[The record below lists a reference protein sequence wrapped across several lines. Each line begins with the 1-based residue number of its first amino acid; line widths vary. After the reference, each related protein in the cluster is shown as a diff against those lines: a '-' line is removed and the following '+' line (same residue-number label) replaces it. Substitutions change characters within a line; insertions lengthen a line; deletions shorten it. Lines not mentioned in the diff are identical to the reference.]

1 MQPIHIILT
10 IIAYFGV
17 LILISYLTG
26 KSANNQTFFKANNSS
41 PWYLVAFGMIGASL
55 SGVTFISVPGWVAT
69 QQMGYMQMV
78 LGYVVGYAVIGLV
91 LLPLYYKLNLTSI
104 YTYLEDRFGR
114 FSYKTGAWFF
124 LLSRTIG
131 ASFRLFLVAN
141 VFQLILFDAY
151 NIPFWVTVTITILLI
166 WLYTF
171 KGGIKTIVWT
181 DTLQTLFMLIA
192 VGVSIVMVKDSLQI
206 DNLFSYVAENKLSK
220 IFFFENINA
229 GNYFWKQFFSGA
241 FIAIAMTGLDQDMM
255 QKNLTCR
262 NLKDAQKNMFW
273 FTIVLVVVNFFF
285 LALGILL
292 TDYASVHELTAQKD
306 QLFPA
311 IAMSEHAGFLTSI
324 FFLLGLI
331 AAAYSS
337 ADSALTSLTTSFSID
352 ILEINKKEN
361 EVEKEKIRKKIHI
374 IFSFILVA
382 TILIFK
388 YFIANVSVIAKIF
401 QFAGYTYGPLL
412 GLYAFGLFTKHK
424 VKDKLV
430 PVICVLAPI
439 LTYTISQF
447 SKEKLGFDFS
457 FVILVLNGLLTFLG
471 LAFISGESRR
481 SEKAPSSVS
490 SIYAPIILSILGFTR
505 SIINGFQSTIG
516 IVFFM
521 LAIIWLLI
529 ALNRVYKK

>member
-1 MQPIHIILT
+1 MQPLYILLL
-10 IIAYFGV
+10 IIAYFSV
-17 LILISYLTG
+17 LVFISYITG

-55 SGVTFISVPGWVAT
+55 SGVTFISVPGWIEA
-69 QQMGYMQMV
+69 QQMSYMQMV
-78 LGYVVGYAVIGLV
+78 LGYIVGYAVIGLI

-104 YTYLEDRFGR
+104 YTYLEDRFGK
-114 FSYKTGAWFF
+114 FSYKTGASFF

-141 VFQLILFDAY
+141 VLQLILFDAY
-151 NIPFWVTVTITILLI
+151 GIPFWVTVTITILLI

-192 VGVSIVMVKDSLQI
+192 VGVCIVMIKDALQI
-206 DNLFSYVAENKLSK
+206 ESLFGYIAENKLSK
-220 IFFFENINA
+220 IFFFDDINA

-241 FIAIAMTGLDQDMM
+241 FIAVVMTGLDQDMM

-273 FTIVLVVVNFFF
+273 FTIVLVIVNFFF
-285 LALGILL
+285 LALGVLL
-292 TDYASVHELTAQKD
+292 TDYATTNEINAHKD
-306 QLFPA
+306 NLFPT
-311 IAMSEHAGFLTSI
+311 IAMSGDLGLTTSL

-352 ILEINKKEN
+352 ILEIDKKEN
-361 EVEKEKIRKKIHI
+361 EEEREQIRKKIHVL
-374 IFSFILVA
+374 FSFILIA

-388 YFIANVSVIAKIF
+388 YFIADASVIAKIF

-412 GLYAFGLFTKHK
+412 GLYAFGLFTKLN

-430 PVICVLAPI
+430 PYICVIAPV
-439 LTYTISQF
+439 LTYLISTY
-447 SKEKLGFDFS
+447 SKNNLGFDFGF
-457 FVILVLNGLLTFLG
+457 FVLILNGALTFFG
-471 LAFISGESRR
+471 L
-481 SEKAPSSVS
+481 
-490 SIYAPIILSILGFTR
+490 
-505 SIINGFQSTIG
+505 
-516 IVFFM
+516 
-521 LAIIWLLI
+521 LAIKQTQH
-529 ALNRVYKK
+529 A